1 MKALL
6 QRKSVRIGLGVG
18 IILFNACMVYAWV
31 EFVHQTHT
39 RAIERDFA
47 RAVEQWEQA
56 PPGVERVEKFVQ
68 ALKKIDPGYAPA
80 EVKSALRDYTSAL
93 EQSLGALRSGRDTSQ
108 YEKAMEEARQRLLA
122 SVKKYD

>member
-68 ALKKIDPGYAPA
+68 ALKEHDAKDYART
-80 EVKSALRDYTSAL
+80 VH
-93 EQSLGALRSGRDTSQ
+93 
-108 YEKAMEEARQRLLA
+108 RLLA
-122 SVKKYD
+122 IWLKEPAS